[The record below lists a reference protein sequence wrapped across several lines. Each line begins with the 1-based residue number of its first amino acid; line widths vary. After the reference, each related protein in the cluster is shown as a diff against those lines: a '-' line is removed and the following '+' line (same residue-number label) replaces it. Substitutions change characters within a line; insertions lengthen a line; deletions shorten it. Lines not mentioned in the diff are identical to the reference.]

1 MRRNVRSAAFSLV
14 IAATAW
20 AGDWGPAAEV
30 RHDEE
35 VAVSYQARLEGGYL
49 VVRARL
55 GSGWH
60 TFAMDNQR
68 RAAEKLAGK
77 PALSVDRA
85 TEIAASGGMEVAGPW
100 YQTPPKDFSRPELR
114 WFSWG
119 FDREAMFAVKAR
131 GSSGKLAVRG
141 QACTETI
148 CKNIDVTVT
157 VAAGR
162 KGGAAVNLKELELVR

>member
-1 MRRNVRSAAFSLV
+1 MLRSGGAVFA
-14 IAATAW
+14 IALAAW

-35 VAVSYQARLEGGYL
+35 VAVSYQARLEGGFL
-49 VVRARL
+49 LVRAKL
-55 GSGWH
+55 APGWH

-85 TEIAASGGMEVAGPW
+85 TEIRSSGGLEVAGPW

-119 FDREAMFAVKAR
+119 FEREAVFAVKAR

-141 QACTETI
+141 QACTDSI
-148 CKNIDVTVT
+148 CKNIDIAVTVT
-157 VAAGR
+157 STG
-162 KGGAAVNLKELELVR
+162 KGGAAVNLKDLEAVR